1 VKRAARRVNTI
12 KGKQIEEGRVAPQN
26 LFMAPRVGA
35 PALSI
40 PAGLSQGLPVGLELD
55 ALPGNDSKLLGLGV
69 AAQAAIGRI
78 PPPSFS

>member
-1 VKRAARRVNTI
+1 
-12 KGKQIEEGRVAPQN
+12 
-26 LFMAPRVGA
+26 VGA

-69 AAQAAIGRI
+69 AVQAVIGRI